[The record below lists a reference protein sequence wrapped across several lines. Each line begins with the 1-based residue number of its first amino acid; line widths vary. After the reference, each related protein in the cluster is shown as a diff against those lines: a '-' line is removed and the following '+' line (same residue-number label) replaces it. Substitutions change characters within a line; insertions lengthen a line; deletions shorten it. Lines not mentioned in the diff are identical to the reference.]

1 MVVQNRGCVHHSRR
15 VAGIPSVVPSFE
27 HTRKTT
33 TTQID
38 ADRKRIIEKKRSK
51 REKTRR
57 VEGKRTF
64 FLSFFLSE
72 EEEEEEEEEEVS
84 KKGRWSKNACV
95 CNCRRLKKASRV
107 VKVIDIL
114 KRKERESI

>member
-38 ADRKRIIEKKRSK
+38 ADRKRIEKKRSK

-72 EEEEEEEEEEVS
+72 EEEEEEEEVS
-84 KKGRWSKNACV
+84 KKVRWSKNACV

>member
-1 MVVQNRGCVHHSRR
+1 MVQNRGCVHHSRR

-72 EEEEEEEEEEVS
+72 EEEEVS